1 MFPHSLSVN
10 GFHLPVVKELFHGS
24 GVQAQQRGKI
34 KTFWKISAITFY
46 FPRHFLE
53 LILVS
58 TIREK
63 VPLNSMLTA
72 MNDPSYSSA
81 KSLVRAKESLI
92 KQGGA
97 LPGIWFCG
105 LTISVIGLF
114 STGFAQ
120 AQTDL
125 PQPPVAFDF
134 EAPAFTPGSIDGQ
147 LGWWVDQGTAE
158 VLPGAGTKGFSGL
171 AVAAEVPFS
180 QARLTL
186 LRPERIGPVL
196 FLDAAVR
203 LPAGDPFVF
212 DESFDIDSARLG
224 LFRSSLDSSIAEW
237 HIFHGDGEG
246 GGAWLNTGVLA
257 EVDPLTDFSV
267 NWTRLTVREDLA
279 TQTWDLWADG
289 ALLAAGLGFQY
300 PPDAGLSHFFVLGD
314 TRQPIL
320 LDDVSLSPSNP
331 LGPDADSNG
340 ILDTDELDSPPAS
353 GESTVEPPDLTDT
366 DADGL
371 PDVWEK
377 AHGFD
382 PEDAADAASDQDR
395 DGLSALDEYMIG
407 TNPAAFDTRKT
418 LASQAAAVFN
428 RFSGVSVRRLV
439 RAK

>member
-1 MFPHSLSVN
+1 MLRENFLNYFRFQLS
-10 GFHLPVVKELFHGS
+10 E
-24 GVQAQQRGKI
+24 R
-34 KTFWKISAITFY
+34 
-46 FPRHFLE
+46 RFLN
-53 LILVS
+53 
-58 TIREK
+58 
-63 VPLNSMLTA
+63 NSMLTV
-72 MNDPSYSSA
+72 MNDPSLSSF

-92 KQGGA
+92 KQGGPS
-97 LPGIWFCG
+97 PGRLFCG
-105 LTISVIGLF
+105 LTLSVIGLIP
-114 STGFAQ
+114 TGFAQ
-120 AQTDL
+120 AQTNL
-125 PQPPVAFDF
+125 PQPPVLFDF
-134 EAPAFTPGSIDGQ
+134 EAPAFIPGSIDGQ

-158 VLPGAGTKGFSGL
+158 VLPGAGTKGSSGL

-186 LRPERIGPVL
+186 LRPEKIGPVL

-237 HIFHGDGEG
+237 HVFHGDGEG

-257 EVDPLTDFSV
+257 EVDPVTNFSV

-279 TQTWDLWADG
+279 TQTWDLWANG
-289 ALLAAGLGFQY
+289 ELLAAGLGFQY
-300 PPDAGLSHFFVLGD
+300 PPDAGVSHFFVLGD

-331 LGPDADSNG
+331 LGPDADSDG
-340 ILDTDELDSPPAS
+340 ILDADELDSPPAS
-353 GESTVEPPDLTDT
+353 GESAGGPPDLTDT

-371 PDVWEK
+371 PDVWER

-382 PEDAADAASDQDR
+382 PEDAADASSDQDR

-407 TNPAAFDTRKT
+407 TNPAAFDIRKT

-428 RFSGVSVRRLV
+428 RFAGVSVRRLV
-439 RAK
+439 HAK